1 MIIFLSLYKI
11 NTLFDIYYVINVLSN
26 EFQIVDDPYTI
37 QIDFINLPTKEYVL
51 KDFKDVLI

>member
-51 KDFKDVLI
+51 KDFEDVLI